1 MKLPRLFP
9 GTFVKKN
16 KWKIL
21 FVFLT
26 CIFAVG
32 GYAVN
37 EDLGIDHISLVGK
50 EKEHT
55 LTGVE
60 TLKGRN
66 LLLLNTR
73 QIEEILVVQNPY
85 LQSAKLQ
92 KSYPNKITLELSYY
106 EPTVYL
112 AVSEGY
118 YLLSQDGRILEKI
131 REDES
136 DILSYPVIQYYHN
149 LPYVSH
155 QAGEYIDTHEVQDTL
170 YIYEEAQLLGLEI
183 QNVDIQS
190 YHMIAL
196 NGKESSVYFSAEK
209 DKEIVSEEMKKI
221 LRQLKIDGTSFR
233 ALNLR
238 FERPVIEYY

>member
-1 MKLPRLFP
+1 MKLPRLLP
-9 GTFVKKN
+9 GTFVKN
-16 KWKIL
+16 YRWRIL

-50 EKEHT
+50 QKEHNIS
-55 LTGVE
+55 GVE

-66 LLLLNTR
+66 LLIINTD
-73 QIEEILVVQNPY
+73 QVEEILVTQNPF
-85 LQSAKLQ
+85 LQSVRLQ

-106 EPTVYL
+106 EPIVYL
-112 AVSEGY
+112 AVRDGY
-118 YLLSQDGRILEKI
+118 YLLSRDGRILKKM

-136 DILSYPVIQYYHN
+136 DMLSYPVVKYYHSI
-149 LPYVSH
+149 PYVSH
-155 QAGEYIDTHEVQDTL
+155 QAGEYIDTPEVTDTL
-170 YIYEEAQLLGLEI
+170 HVYEEAQLLGLEI
-183 QNVDIQS
+183 QDVDIQS

-196 NGKESSVYFSAEK
+196 NGKEVSVYFSAEK
-209 DKEIVSEEMKKI
+209 DKEIVSEEMKRI
-221 LRQLKIDGTSFR
+221 LRQLKIDGTTFR